1 MKWFFLGLCVLLGA
15 LGGKT
20 LIDAT
25 NVLQQTFAA
34 VLLVGGLV
42 SFSTYVIIFKIEY
55 HGT

>member
-1 MKWFFLGLCVLLGA
+1 MKWFFLGVFVLLVVI
-15 LGGKT
+15 GGKT
-20 LIDAT
+20 LVDAT